1 LDFGLKM
8 QNPKFLSEIRE
19 HIKKNPK
26 NIYLMNQENTKESNF
41 IAKKG

>member
-1 LDFGLKM
+1 M

-26 NIYLMNQENTKESNF
+26 NIYLMNQEDHKESNF
-41 IAKKG
+41 IVEKG